1 MHMNLYHVVTYT
13 RVIETVP
20 VWAEN
25 PLEARQVVERD
36 LEGLTVEV
44 HVDGIQQE
52 IEAATVEQV
61 SLEHMLTNKQ
71 KELIVEIMGREGQVV
86 LPADPQ
92 QTVDELRELELVSTV
107 DRREGRVTRL
117 TGWSFDIWESLI
129 QKGDFWIAPGV
140 PYEAEEEQKND

>member
-1 MHMNLYHVVTYT
+1 MHMKLYHVVTYT

-20 VWAEN
+20 VWAETS
-25 PLEARQVVERD
+25 LEARQVVERD

-52 IEAATVEQV
+52 IESATVEQV

-129 QKGDFWIAPGV
+129 QKGDLW
-140 PYEAEEEQKND
+140 